1 MLFVQAVRTTN
12 LKIENPAL
20 LAHYAQAYICKKTTE
35 GTMKPPFTCE
45 VLVVLGGNIVKSGD
59 HYTTTPYE
67 KGTKKSFGAQGR
79 VITSAFLYHLGVSDC
94 LILSTGK
101 TDPEDKGAPS
111 EASVMK
117 AELMAFGVPETCI
130 HLEEQSR
137 TTEENARELVK
148 LFATETF
155 KEKRTIGVITSSWH
169 IRRTDA
175 FLKREGFHAEGRKIK
190 FISSDTMISRYL
202 PEFRGDIHRLYY
214 RQEMKDRI
222 HDERNGYNALK
233 NGTYRSRKLGEI
245 VATHQPFRGIRFDC
259 L

>member
-12 LKIENPAL
+12 LTIENPAL
-20 LAHYAQAYICKKTTE
+20 LAHHAQAYIRKKTTE

-45 VLVVLGGNIVKSGD
+45 VVVVLGGNIVKSGD
-59 HYTTTPYE
+59 RYITTSYE
-67 KGTKKSFGAQGR
+67 RGTKKSFGAQGR

-117 AELMAFGVPETCI
+117 AELMAFGVPERCI

-148 LFATETF
+148 LFTTETF

-175 FLKREGFHAEGRKIK
+175 FLKREGLHAEGRKIK

-202 PEFRGDIHRLYY
+202 PEFREDIHRLYH

-222 HDERNGYNALK
+222 HDERNGYDALK

-245 VATHQPFRGIRFDC
+245 AAFFR
-259 L
+259 